1 MFKKTLCLIVCF
13 SFTASNVYAGK
24 YFTKS
29 ADFSKVATYGMGFA
43 TYSLEKK
50 SAVEGLKKLETYDI
64 LWDLL
69 GKGEEVL
76 LNGDPEAFT
85 ALKDDL
91 LKIKLVLDKV
101 AEVASAVGAGR
112 YDDALI
118 GTVDT
123 MVGLVNHPVVNLT
136 WEAVK
141 LTYESHKL
149 VLETKAALDIETLY
163 GIVNQDRRLMG
174 ISASA
179 DTPPLIPV
187 NSTTVTYFYDK
198 YLITDSSTRGLVKS
212 YVKTVLGEEFPE
224 TSNTQQFWYYLLG
237 VEDAAKEDNLAQLQ
251 EFKNKSRGWIN
262 SLLQDLNKQVVVNWQ
277 QTRLLQQKA
286 EFDKFNAQVGK
297 AFSSFDEVV
306 AYFKRKKEIE
316 KEQAAFPTKLAELEK
331 KFSQASENNLRD
343 LAFQVSKESNV
354 FALKALIIDDMKF
367 NSAFEELYIK
377 AIKLVDTLDK
387 QTASAVT
394 VADPYAKEPNVV
406 PLEKEIFDL
415 YSPSI
420 NHIKGLSASL
430 PTPPYDSV
438 TDALTANDYKKAF
451 QYVSDWKKEYDSVSN
466 AYVSQN
472 SKMIREIKIPPPD
485 TDKISADY
493 YNTVCSRAAR
503 KAGTIIGDITTAQGN
518 LHSRDVEKLDGI
530 LSYFQSMKYKAKNIL
545 NSFIY
550 QIDTHMRTIRLR
562 ELTGSYSYEDYLFTP
577 EIFPGNITT
586 GVAKAKQF
594 ISENSYV
601 SMGKINDSG
610 KTIRHLQSV
619 IDAKRN
625 QLMTALYP
633 VKSYVLPQNELDNL
647 KKLKQ
652 SWDQAKIPEDDTIDM
667 ITDET
672 KTLAKFQ
679 ETIAKLKSAW
689 GGYNPS
695 TEQKALDDVKKKMDT
710 DIENRQTD
718 IDFLGIMSMQWRG
731 WTQSQTVLCAK
742 DTDKGYLYHDG
753 TDFEPKNDGYIVA
766 NKTNA
771 VSHYITHQE
780 FLKHPKIVEAT
791 ASLKKLKVYSFIQSN
806 MPNMAVYIDN
816 MLTGADYK
824 FATDQNFYSRAMN
837 KAIWAKDI
845 SQAESIV
852 SSVDIKSDSYKQ
864 KMQELSKLVP
874 LAIMIP
880 TLPKDREPT
889 FMEKVRLESYVFYES
904 GNDEQFQNIELGKRY
919 VALRAKIKTII
930 EERVKFVTK
939 QVIEGDKKEKI
950 EDSLKLLRTRL
961 EEVKSKLSSI
971 NNKKDAVFLFQNDY
985 TILVRYY
992 SDSKIKDDAF
1002 SKELYGLR
1010 ESFIEKISGEDIK
1023 KIQDFYNEFKNAY
1036 QSKRDSSLL
1045 SMISDQWN
1053 AGDGTTLDDLEDYF
1067 RNMFTVYDTIKYEAS
1082 NMRVSLESTSST
1094 QNYTVAYDVEITG
1107 TIYDANI
1114 TRKEKSAV
1122 AEMVTVD
1129 SNGKVKLQKT
1139 LTGSWYFVQ

>member
-1 MFKKTLCLIVCF
+1 MFKKTLCLIVCL
-13 SFTASNVYAGK
+13 SFTASNIYAGK

-85 ALKDDL
+85 ALKDDI

-101 AEVASAVGAGR
+101 AEVASAVGAGN
-112 YDDALI
+112 YDDAII

-123 MVGLVNHPVVNLT
+123 MVGLVNHPVVNVT

-149 VLETKAALDIETLY
+149 VLETKAALDIEQLY

-174 ISASA
+174 VSSSA

-187 NSTTVTYFYDK
+187 NSTSVTYFYDK
-198 YLITDSSTRGLVKS
+198 YLITDSSTRELVKS
-212 YVKTVLGEEFPE
+212 YVKKVLGEDFPE
-224 TSNTQQFWYYLLG
+224 ASTTQSFWYYLLG
-237 VEDAAKEDNLAQLQ
+237 VEDAAKEDELAELQ
-251 EFKNKSRGWIN
+251 SFKNKSRGWIN
-262 SLLQDLNKQVVVNWQ
+262 SLLQDLNKQVVTNWR

-297 AFSSFDEVV
+297 AFASFDDVV

-316 KEQAAFPTKLAELEK
+316 KEQATFPTKLAELEK
-331 KFSQASENNLRD
+331 KLSQATESKNRD

-354 FALKALIIDDMKF
+354 FAVKALIIDDMKF
-367 NSAFEELYIK
+367 NTSFEDLYIR

-394 VADPYAKEPNVV
+394 VADPYAKEPNVI
-406 PLEKEIFDL
+406 PLEKQIFDL
-415 YSPSI
+415 YSSAI
-420 NHIKGLSASL
+420 GHIKGLSSVVPA
-430 PTPPYDSV
+430 PPYDSV
-438 TDALTANDYKKAF
+438 TNALTANDYMKAF
-451 QYVSDWKKEYDSVSN
+451 QYISDWKKEYDYVSN
-466 AYVSQN
+466 DYISQN
-472 SKMIREIKIPPPD
+472 SKMVREIKIPPPD
-485 TDKISADY
+485 TDKISADGY
-493 YNTVCSRAAR
+493 YSICSQATR
-503 KAGTIIGDITTAQGN
+503 KAMTIIGDITTAQGN
-518 LHSRDVEKLDGI
+518 LHSRDIEKIDGM
-530 LSYFQSMKYKAKNIL
+530 LSYFQSMKYKASGQF
-545 NSFIY
+545 NSFIF
-550 QIDTHMRTIRLR
+550 QISTHIRTIRLR
-562 ELTGSYSYEDYLFTP
+562 ELPNSEEYLFAPDSISSVIPTK
-577 EIFPGNITT
+577 
-586 GVAKAKQF
+586 VQKAKQF
-594 ISENSYV
+594 ISENTYV

-610 KTIRHLQSV
+610 KTIRHVQSI

-633 VKSYVLPQNELDNL
+633 VKNYVLPQYELDNL
-647 KKLKQ
+647 KKLKD
-652 SWDQAKIPEDDTIDM
+652 SWDQVKIPEDEAIDM

-672 KTLAKFQ
+672 RTLAKFQ

-689 GGYNPS
+689 DGYNPS
-695 TEQKALDDVKKKMDT
+695 SEQRILDDVKKKMDT
-710 DIENRQTD
+710 DVENRQTD
-718 IDFLGIMSMQWRG
+718 VDFLEIMSLQWRG
-731 WTQSQTVLCAK
+731 WTQTQTVFCAK
-742 DTDKGYLYHDG
+742 DTDKGYLYHEA
-753 TDFEPKNDGYIVA
+753 TEFEPKNDGYIVA

-845 SQAESIV
+845 SQAESIL
-852 SSVDIKSDSYKQ
+852 SSVDIKADSYKQ
-864 KMQELSKLVP
+864 KMEELSKLVP

-889 FMEKVRLESYVFYES
+889 FKEKVNLESYVFYDS

-919 VALRAKIKTII
+919 IALRAKIKIII
-930 EERVKFVTK
+930 EERVKFITK
-939 QVIEGDKKEKI
+939 KVIEEDKKERI
-950 EDSLKLLRTRL
+950 EDSIKPFRTRL
-961 EEVKSKLSSI
+961 DGVKSKLSSI
-971 NNKKDAVFLFQNDY
+971 NNKKDAIFLFQNDY
-985 TILVRYY
+985 TILVRDY
-992 SDSKIKDDAF
+992 SDSKIQDDAF

-1010 ESFIEKISGEDIK
+1010 ESFIEKISGDDIK

-1036 QSKRDSSLL
+1036 QSKNENKLL
-1045 SMISDQWN
+1045 SMISDSWN
-1053 AGDGTTLDDLEDYF
+1053 AGDGTTLDDLEGYF
-1067 RNMFTVYDTIKYEAS
+1067 RNMFTVYDVIKYEFS
-1082 NMRVSLESTSST
+1082 NMRAGMDSYSSLSD
-1094 QNYTVAYDVEITG
+1094 YTVSYDVEITG
-1107 TIYDANI
+1107 TIYDSNI

-1122 AEMVTVD
+1122 SEAVTVD

-1139 LTGSWYFVQ
+1139 SSGSWYFVE